1 MAGAKWLFLIYFG
14 YRAVGYH
21 SPEIFKMSG
30 SGATYYDEELK
41 YLYRLLKN
49 LPSVILKAMP
59 TTSQITSLIRKRQ
72 KTSAAPKVWS
82 AKLKSSF
89 GWRDHHC
96 FIQTARLSVEGSC
109 HHTIGLT

>member
-1 MAGAKWLFLIYFG
+1 MVGAKWLFLIYFG

-30 SGATYYDEELK
+30 SGATYYNEELK

-49 LPSVILKAMP
+49 LPNVILKAMP

-82 AKLKSSF
+82 AKLSSLHLAGETITVSF
-89 GWRDHHC
+89 KPR
-96 FIQTARLSVEGSC
+96 GSPLKEVV
-109 HHTIGLT
+109 TTQ